1 MSSVPLDEDSADVQA
16 VQESLAELE
25 AGAEPVPAEQ
35 VWAELGIGE

>member
-1 MSSVPLDEDSADVQA
+1 MTATPPGEDSADVQA
-16 VQESLAELE
+16 ARESLAELE